1 MLLVATFA
9 KEREIGLRGK
19 LGVRVGVLSLSRP
32 IAVIALDSSSN
43 PEVLYYYHAINGS
56 TYTDFAMSLDMVLQ

>member
-1 MLLVATFA
+1 MLLVAAFA
-9 KEREIGLRGK
+9 KERGVGLGGK

-32 IAVIALDSSSN
+32 IVVIALNSSSN

-56 TYTDFAMSLDMVLQ
+56 MYTDFTMSLDIIL